1 MVKPSKSLSDI
12 PFIKA
17 FTVRY
22 PSASA
27 ESIREFYD
35 NYKKM
40 DQTVSTARYL
50 ARKKFDPKEAAEV
63 LEAGDIAQVNRVY
76 QALQRQQQAIN
87 AINELPSVDPE
98 EKRRL
103 IDIVYFQMI
112 DVAKAGNEIF
122 EKSKAERRR

>member
-1 MVKPSKSLSDI
+1 M
-12 PFIKA
+12 
-17 FTVRY
+17 
-22 PSASA
+22 
-27 ESIREFYD
+27 
-35 NYKKM
+35 
-40 DQTVSTARYL
+40 
-50 ARKKFDPKEAAEV
+50 
-63 LEAGDIAQVNRVY
+63 Y